1 MSTQQEGMTAQLTER
16 SAAPV
21 LQVDDLSVAYTSGR
35 RTRQV
40 THEVSLS
47 IGSGDVVALVGE
59 SGSGKTTTARAVLGL
74 LPENGRVLGG
84 QIRLGGTDITGWSD
98 KRMSS
103 IRGPRIGWIPQDPNN
118 SLNPLRRIGDS
129 LAEVLRIHKW
139 ADKAAIT
146 ERVIELLERVGIPE
160 PAVRARQ
167 YPHQLS
173 GGMKQRVLI
182 ASAIALEPDLLIAD
196 EATSAL
202 DVTVQRTI
210 LDLLDELRRETGT
223 AILLVTHD
231 LAVAADRAT
240 DVVVLSGGRVSEA
253 GPKQQMLTAPRSEY
267 TRRLLAD
274 APAFATTAR
283 HGVAEVRRRLG
294 ELRGAEDSAHQV
306 TPAVQVRDLVQ
317 EFDFGAGRRLRAV
330 DGVSFQVAPGTTHAL
345 VGESGSGKT
354 TTARAVIALT
364 RPTSG
369 EIRVTGEDLFALGPK
384 ALRQLRSRIQLVYQ
398 NPFSSLDPRQ
408 SVAAIIAEPLRNFG
422 GAASGREAQGS
433 VPGAVEVRGSVPP
446 EHGAQG
452 VAPGGDLSGAVD
464 EPAAGRSPNAGWFPG
479 AGWLP
484 GVGRRSRLGRAERE
498 ARVAELLDA
507 VALPQEVA
515 GRRAGELSGGQRQRV
530 AIARALAPKPE
541 LLVLDEAVSALDVSV
556 QAQILDL
563 LAGLQEELGVSYLF
577 ISHDLA
583 VVRDLAHTVTVLSGG
598 RAVESGITEEV
609 FTDPQHPY
617 TAGLLAAIPGQAVR

>member
-1 MSTQQEGMTAQLTER
+1 
-16 SAAPV
+16 V
-21 LQVDDLSVAYTSGR
+21 
-35 RTRQV
+35 
-40 THEVSLS
+40 H
-47 IGSGDVVALVGE
+47 
-59 SGSGKTTTARAVLGL
+59 
-74 LPENGRVLGG
+74 
-84 QIRLGGTDITGWSD
+84 
-98 KRMSS
+98 
-103 IRGPRIGWIPQDPNN
+103 
-118 SLNPLRRIGDS
+118 
-129 LAEVLRIHKW
+129 
-139 ADKAAIT
+139 
-146 ERVIELLERVGIPE
+146 ELLEKVGIPE
-160 PAVRARQ
+160 PGVRARQ
-167 YPHQLS
+167 YPHQRP
-173 GGMKQRVLI
+173 GGMKQRMLI
-182 ASAIALEPDLLIAD
+182 ASAIALQPDLLIAD

-223 AILLVTHD
+223 AVLLVTHD

-253 GPKQQMLTAPRSEY
+253 GPKQQVLTAPRSEY

-294 ELRGAEDSAHQV
+294 ELRGAGDSTHQV
-306 TPAVQVRDLVQ
+306 TPAVEVRDLVQ
-317 EFDFGAGRRLRAV
+317 EFDFGAGRSLRAV
-330 DGVSFQVAPGTTHAL
+330 VGVSLQVAPGTTHAL

-354 TTARAVIALT
+354 TTARAVMALT

-369 EIRVTGEDLFALGPK
+369 EVRVAGEDLFALGPK

-408 SVAAIIAEPLRNFG
+408 SVAAIIAEPLRNFS
-422 GAASGREAQGS
+422 GARAEREA
-433 VPGAVEVRGSVPP
+433 VR
-446 EHGAQG
+446 A
-452 VAPGGDLSGAVD
+452 
-464 EPAAGRSPNAGWFPG
+464 
-479 AGWLP
+479 
-484 GVGRRSRLGRAERE
+484 GRRSRLGRAERE

-507 VALPQEVA
+507 VALPQDMA

-530 AIARALAPKPE
+530 AIARALAPKPQ

-563 LAGLQEELGVSYLF
+563 LARLQDELGVSYLF

-583 VVRDLAHTVTVLSGG
+583 VVRDLAHTVTVLSAG

-617 TAGLLAAIPGQAVR
+617 TAGLLAAFAGREGR